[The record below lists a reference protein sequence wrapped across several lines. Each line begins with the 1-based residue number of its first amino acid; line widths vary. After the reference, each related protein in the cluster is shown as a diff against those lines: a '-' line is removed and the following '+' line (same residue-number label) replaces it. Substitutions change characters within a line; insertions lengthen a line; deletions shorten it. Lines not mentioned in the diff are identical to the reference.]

1 MRVGVDGD
9 PSGNVTSTKSAEP
22 TDSELE
28 LRLLRT
34 TVSEPLEVTAVSEFG
49 VIGETG
55 EAPPPADSGTASR
68 LDAS

>member
-1 MRVGVDGD
+1 VGVDGT
-9 PSGNVTSTKSAEP
+9 PSGSVTSMKSAEP

-34 TVSEPLEVTAVSEFG
+34 TVSEPLEVTAVSELG

-55 EAPPPADSGTASR
+55 EAAAPSGSGTVSR
-68 LDAS
+68 VDAS